1 VYLPAMPGSPTPD
14 PPALAVVGAAVFD
27 GAGGPPARDRTVVA
41 AGGVITRVGPA
52 AAVDPPAG
60 AVVVDGAGGTLLP
73 GFVDAHV
80 HLDFYPPAQ
89 VLAGGVTTVRDLGW
103 PAERLAALAA
113 AAAAPGAASPRLL
126 TAGQIVTVPGG
137 YPTRAAWA
145 PPGTARPVD
154 GPAEAEAAVAEL
166 AEAGAAVIK
175 VALDDRVGPTLPAPV
190 LAALVRAAGEGGLG
204 VTAHV
209 GTAAEA
215 AKALAAGV
223 GELAHWPFD
232 PRPLPDALVD
242 ALAESVVA
250 VPTLHIDPSPAR
262 RAGVRRFV
270 ARGGRVVYGTDL
282 GNQGPPP
289 AVDTEELRLLVEA
302 GLHPGQA
309 LAAATSLAAAHLGL
323 AGTGRVAPGQRADLL
338 VVDGDPLADLAALS
352 RVRLVARDGW
362 VAANSGASGGAA
374 PPAPDAL
381 LPPDRVIPD

>member
-1 VYLPAMPGSPTPD
+1 VPDSPAPAPAPSA
-14 PPALAVVGAAVFD
+14 PPVLAVVGVAVLD
-27 GAGGPPARDRTVVA
+27 GGGGPAVPGQTVVA
-41 AGGVITRVGPA
+41 AGGLIERVGPA
-52 AAVDPPAG
+52 AAVVAPPG
-60 AVVVDGAGGTLLP
+60 AIVVDGSGATLLP

-80 HLDFYPPAQ
+80 HLDFYPPAE

-103 PAERLAALAA
+103 PADRLANLIET
-113 AAAAPGAASPRLL
+113 AAAPEPVSPRLL
-126 TAGQIVTVPGG
+126 AAGQIVTVPGG
-137 YPTRAAWA
+137 YPTRAPWA
-145 PPGTARPVD
+145 PPGTARPVE
-154 GPAEAEAAVAEL
+154 GTAEAVRAVDEL
-166 AEAGAAVIK
+166 AAAGAAVIK
-175 VALDDRVGPTLPAPV
+175 VALDDRVGPTLPAAV
-190 LAALVRAAGEGGLG
+190 LAALVGAAADHGLG

-232 PRPLPDALVD
+232 PSPLPDALVD

-262 RAGVRRFV
+262 RSGVRRFL

-302 GLHPGQA
+302 GLGPGQA

-323 AGTGRVAPGQRADLL
+323 DGTGRIAPGARADLL
-338 VVDGDPLADLAALS
+338 LVDGDPLENLSALE
-352 RVRLVARDGW
+352 RVLLVTRDGR
-362 VAANSGASGGAA
+362 VAAANS
-374 PPAPDAL
+374 
-381 LPPDRVIPD
+381 RR

>member
-1 VYLPAMPGSPTPD
+1 LSPPD
-14 PPALAVVGAAVFD
+14 PAAPPLAVVGVAVLD
-27 GAGGPPARDRTVVA
+27 GDGGPAVPGQTVVTAGGL
-41 AGGVITRVGPA
+41 IERVGPA
-52 AAVDPPAG
+52 ATVVPPPG
-60 AVVVDGAGGTLLP
+60 AVVVDGSGATLLP

-80 HLDFYPPAQ
+80 HLGFYPAAE

-103 PAERLAALAA
+103 PPDRLAALAE
-113 AAAAPGAASPRLL
+113 AAAAPASASPPQLA
-126 TAGQIVTVPGG
+126 AGQLVTVPGG
-137 YPTRAAWA
+137 YPTRAPWA

-154 GPAEAEAAVAEL
+154 GVAEAVRAVAEL
-166 AEAGAAVIK
+166 AAAGAAVIK
-175 VALDDRVGPTLPAPV
+175 VALDDRVGPTLPPAV
-190 LAALVRAAGEGGLG
+190 LAALVGAAAERGLG

-262 RAGVRRFV
+262 RAAVRRFV

-289 AVDTEELRLLVEA
+289 RVDVEELRLLVEA
-302 GLHPGQA
+302 GLAPGRA
-309 LAAATSLAAAHLGL
+309 LAAATSLAAAYLGL
-323 AGTGRVAPGQRADLL
+323 AGTGRVAPGARADLL
-338 VVDGDPLADLAALS
+338 LVDGDPLADLAALE
-352 RVRLVARDGW
+352 RVLLVTRDGHL
-362 VAANSGASGGAA
+362 AANS
-374 PPAPDAL
+374 L
-381 LPPDRVIPD
+381 R

>member
-1 VYLPAMPGSPTPD
+1 VYLRAMPGSPTHD
-14 PPALAVVGAAVFD
+14 AATPPVVAVVGVAVFD
-27 GAGGPPARDRTVVA
+27 GGGGPPVPGQTVVA
-41 AGGVITRVGPA
+41 AGGLIERIGPA
-52 AAVDPPAG
+52 GETVPPAG
-60 AVVVDGAGGTLLP
+60 ALLVDGAGTTLLP

-80 HLDFYPPAQ
+80 HLDFHLPGE

-103 PAERLAALAA
+103 PAERLAALGAQ
-113 AAAAPGAASPRLL
+113 AAAPWASPRLL
-126 TAGQIVTVPGG
+126 AAGQIVTVPGG
-137 YPTRAAWA
+137 YPTRAPWA

-154 GPAEAEAAVAEL
+154 GPAEAAAAVAEL

-190 LAALVRAAGEGGLG
+190 LATLVEAAAERGLG

-232 PRPLPDALVD
+232 PRPLPDPLVD

-270 ARGGRVVYGTDL
+270 ARAGRVVYGTDL

-302 GLHPGQA
+302 GLRPAQA

-323 AGTGRVAPGQRADLL
+323 VGTGRVVAGARADLL
-338 VVDGDPLADLAALS
+338 LVDGDPLADLAALS
-352 RVRLVARDGW
+352 RVRLVTRDGW
-362 VAANSGASGGAA
+362 VAGNS
-374 PPAPDAL
+374 
-381 LPPDRVIPD
+381 RR

>member
-1 VYLPAMPGSPTPD
+1 MYLAAMPGSPTPD
-14 PPALAVVGAAVFD
+14 AASPPVLAVVGVAVFD
-27 GAGGPPARDRTVVA
+27 GGGGPPVPGRTVVA
-41 AGGVITRVGPA
+41 AGGVIGRVGPA
-52 AAVDPPAG
+52 GQTVPPAG
-60 AVVVDGAGGTLLP
+60 AVVVDGAGATLLP

-80 HLDFYPPAQ
+80 HLDFHPPAE

-103 PAERLAALAA
+103 PAERLAVLGAR
-113 AAAAPGAASPRLL
+113 AAAPGAASPRLL
-126 TAGQIVTVPGG
+126 AAGQIVTVPGG

-154 GPAEAEAAVAEL
+154 GPAEAAAAVAEL
-166 AEAGAAVIK
+166 ARAGAAVIK

-190 LAALVRAAGEGGLG
+190 LAAIVEAAADRGLG

-215 AKALAAGV
+215 AKALTAGV

-232 PRPLPDALVD
+232 PRPLPEPLVD

-302 GLHPGQA
+302 GLPPPQA

-323 AGTGRVAPGQRADLL
+323 AGTGRVVTGARADLL
-338 VVDGDPLADLAALS
+338 LVDGDPLADLAALS
-352 RVRLVARDGW
+352 RVRLVTRDGW
-362 VAANSGASGGAA
+362 VAANSGS
-374 PPAPDAL
+374 
-381 LPPDRVIPD
+381 

>member
-1 VYLPAMPGSPTPD
+1 MTGPDAPGPAA
-14 PPALAVVGAAVFD
+14 PPLAVVGVTVLD
-27 GAGGPPARDRTVVA
+27 GEGPPVPGQTVVA
-41 AGGVITRVGPA
+41 AGGVIERVGPA
-52 AAVDPPAG
+52 GRVDPPAG
-60 AVVVDGAGGTLLP
+60 AVVVDGAGGTLLA

-103 PAERLAALAA
+103 PRERLAALRAGA
-113 AAAAPGAASPRLL
+113 DGPGAASPRLL
-126 TAGQIVTVPGG
+126 VAGQIVTVPGG
-137 YPTRAAWA
+137 YPTRAPWA

-154 GPAEAEAAVAEL
+154 GAAEAARVVAEL
-166 AEAGAAVIK
+166 ADDGAAVIK
-175 VALDDRVGPTLPAPV
+175 VALDDRVGPTLPGPV
-190 LAALVRAAGEGGLG
+190 LATLVAAAAERGLG

-215 AKALAAGV
+215 GKALAAGV

-232 PRPLPDALVD
+232 PAGLPDALVD

-289 AVDTEELRLLVEA
+289 AVDTQELRLLLEA
-302 GLHPGQA
+302 GLRPGQA
-309 LAAATSLAAAHLGL
+309 LAAATSLAAEHLGL
-323 AGTGRVAPGQRADLL
+323 AGTGRVAAGARADLL
-338 VVDGDPLADLAALS
+338 LVDGDPLTDLEALS
-352 RVRLVARDGW
+352 RVRLVTRDGR
-362 VAANSGASGGAA
+362 VAGNFPG
-374 PPAPDAL
+374 
-381 LPPDRVIPD
+381 